1 MDEKQK
7 MLEEQQKKR
16 ARKKIDEINKKLKEC
31 DDVKRK
37 LIRKKGKL
45 DGEIDTWQSV
55 QRKISSGTNCG
66 KVVITDRFEGGMAN
80 GLRKHIA
87 DVRNDIKSGISAAEE
102 LSSEVQ
108 RQIDAL
114 ENYHDTLSS
123 QKSTWAAK
131 L

>member
-31 DDVKRK
+31 DDVKKK
-37 LIRKKGKL
+37 LIRKKRKL
-45 DGEIDTWQSV
+45 DGEIDTWQSA

-87 DVRNDIKSGISAAEE
+87 DVRNDIMSGISAAEE

-114 ENYHDTLSS
+114 ENYHDTLSA
-123 QKSTWAAK
+123 QKSKWAAK

>member
-1 MDEKQK
+1 
-7 MLEEQQKKR
+7 
-16 ARKKIDEINKKLKEC
+16 
-31 DDVKRK
+31 
-37 LIRKKGKL
+37 
-45 DGEIDTWQSV
+45 
-55 QRKISSGTNCG
+55 
-66 KVVITDRFEGGMAN
+66 MAN